1 MRSGSLIGK
10 DHMFISPKTWKS
22 TSNGSTNAASRS
34 RKRALTQGAL
44 CENFAARLG
53 NRGAE
58 SDFVGNHYSREGPG
72 ACTCGALS
80 HFLAVRRE
88 TGSSSLTRSE
98 RVPDG
103 VSLPFSGQFS
113 RRKKSDFYRK
123 TTSFDIVFRVV
134 LGRRPAGGFYRSWRT
149 LGFKPDTL
157 PKWSRN
163 GCHVGLL
170 YNGGGGLRT
179 VIACY

>member
-10 DHMFISPKTWKS
+10 DQMFISPKMWKS

-53 NRGAE
+53 KRGAE

-88 TGSSSLTRSE
+88 RGSSSLTRLE

-123 TTSFDIVFRVV
+123 TTSFDIVFEWFLAVV
-134 LGRRPAGGFYRSWRT
+134 QQEGFIGPGDDRLQAGYSPKIVAKSW
-149 LGFKPDTL
+149 
-157 PKWSRN
+157 S
-163 GCHVGLL
+163 CGL
-170 YNGGGGLRT
+170 
-179 VIACY
+179 IA